1 MGFFKRLDLAR
12 RIAIDAGFT
21 DAELA
26 ALMRA
31 LRKDPA
37 LIDDLSNLISSFP
50 HQAGETD
57 ARQRSRKSGQAA
69 RSK

>member
-12 RIAIDAGFT
+12 RIAIDAGF
-21 DAELA
+21 DDDELA
-26 ALMRA
+26 ALTRA

-57 ARQRSRKSGQAA
+57 ARQRSRKPGQAA

>member
-37 LIDDLSNLISSFP
+37 LIDNRIRERP
-50 HQAGETD
+50 
-57 ARQRSRKSGQAA
+57 
-69 RSK
+69 